1 MKKSEKKANR
11 ISLESTDSVLVDNP
25 FGNLELKGLGN
36 RPNEPERTQG
46 KAKKVNLTVIGRGER
61 LDVRREKAG
70 RGGKTVTTVTGFPSS
85 LSVDRQKRMLGELKR
100 RLGSGGSIV
109 DKRWELQGDHR
120 DQICDWLTVRGF
132 RHDLAGG

>member
-1 MKKSEKKANR
+1 M
-11 ISLESTDSVLVDNP
+11 ESTDSVLVDNP
-25 FGNLELKGLGN
+25 FENLDLKGLRN
-36 RPNEPERTQG
+36 RPNEPKDTRRKPKQDTSSDVGGG
-46 KAKKVNLTVIGRGER
+46 KR

-70 RGGKTVTTVTGFPSS
+70 RGGKTVTTVTGFPTS

-120 DQICDWLTVRGF
+120 DQICEWLSVRGF
-132 RHDLAGG
+132 RPVLAGG